1 MTQPPVVVLTESR
14 TGQLRVWDQPKDHC
28 KYVIG
33 ADPSEGKVRDKGVGK
48 RKFNY
53 LDDRPDYSAAIVLEL
68 ETGLHVASWHGYL
81 PPEQFAVVIAALGQ
95 HYNNALIVPE
105 INGPGLVL
113 VTALSE
119 TLHYPNLYRT
129 RLFNVYDRDMHVAQW
144 GWRTTADSRQM
155 LVSRINEA
163 VHQGN
168 AFTRDRGLIGELR
181 TMEFD
186 DQGNPRARGK
196 NKDDRVLAFGMAL
209 QGRFERLGG
218 LQEEPEKKND
228 KRAYDDQVHARI
240 EQKLEE
246 RHHAGV
252 GNRLRDRGLRPGW
265 RGPLRRR

>member
-1 MTQPPVVVLTESR
+1 MKAILTESR
-14 TGQLRVWDQPKDHC
+14 TGQLKIWDPPKDRGE
-28 KYVIG
+28 YVIG
-33 ADPSEGKVRDKGVGK
+33 ADPSEGKVRDKGAGK

-68 ETGLHVASWHGYL
+68 QTGLHVASWHGYV
-81 PPEQFAVVIAALGQ
+81 PPEQFAAVIAALGM

-113 VTALSE
+113 VTTLSE

-129 RLFNVYDRDMHVAQW
+129 RLFNVYDRDLHVAQW

-163 VHQGN
+163 VNPGRL
-168 AFTRDRGLIGELR
+168 FTRDRGLISELR

-218 LQEEPEKKND
+218 LQEAPEKKTD
-228 KRAYDDQVHARI
+228 ARAFDDQMHTRI
-240 EQKLEE
+240 QKKLEDKQ
-246 RHHAGV
+246 HAGLHRRF
-252 GNRLRDRGLRPGW
+252 GDRGLRTGW
-265 RGPLRRR
+265 RGPLGRR